1 MNLLPSL
8 FNRLSGSAPFL
19 RLKGRLR
26 RHLVLRAMHLA
37 EVAPVRF
44 IRSDHSG
51 KRLNLLL
58 PSINREDLYGGIATA
73 LMLWKRLIDEAPE
86 GIRFRVVIFDRSP
99 DKEALERFPEYRWMM
114 GDADERARFQM
125 VDLARPGGRFLAL
138 GSGDRCIATAWW
150 TAYIGLRLM
159 GQQLTASGMASLP
172 WAYMIQDF
180 EPAFYNWSSRYALA
194 ESTYR
199 MASNAAED
207 RLPTWALFNT
217 DLLQDYFHRNG
228 YRFWKEAIVSPRMHP
243 GLRSHLQSDGSP
255 PSTSRNRTIV
265 VYGRPGV
272 PRNGFEI
279 LLEGLRLW
287 AARAEGRCRSWQ
299 VVSAGEPHPD
309 YDLGHGLA
317 MRSLGKLPIDRY
329 AGLLSQAAVGIAL
342 MISPH
347 PSYPP
352 LEMAHFGLLTLT
364 NAFGEKNLS
373 DWHEN
378 LRSIQRLTPETL
390 AEALENLLDQFE
402 AHPASGLFGKSH
414 RPDYL
419 SNTCPFP
426 FASEL
431 IADLFA

>member
-1 MNLLPSL
+1 MNVLPFL
-8 FNRLSGSAPFL
+8 FKRLSGSALFL

-26 RHLVLRAMHLA
+26 RQLVLQAMHLA

-44 IRSDHSG
+44 VRSDHSG

-73 LMLWKRLIDEAPE
+73 LMLWKRLIDEAPA
-86 GIRFRVVIFDRSP
+86 GMRFRIVLFDRSP
-99 DKEALERFPEYRWMM
+99 DKEALDRFPEYRLMM
-114 GDADERARFQM
+114 GDVDERPRFEI
-125 VDLARPGGRFLAL
+125 VDLARPDGRFLAL

-159 GQQLTASGMASLP
+159 EQQLSVFGMPSLP

-180 EPAFYNWSSRYALA
+180 EPAFYNWSSRFALA

-199 MASNAAED
+199 MALNVAED

-243 GLRSHLQSDGSP
+243 GLRSHLSADGSP
-255 PSTSRNRTIV
+255 PATCRNRTIL

-287 AARAEGRCRSWQ
+287 AARPKNRRRGWR

-309 YDLGHGLA
+309 YELGNGLF
-317 MRSLGKLPIDRY
+317 MRSLGKLSIDRY
-329 AGLLSQAAVGIAL
+329 AKLLSEAAVGIAL

-364 NAFGEKNLS
+364 NGFDGKNLS
-373 DWHEN
+373 TWHEN
-378 LRSIQRLTPETL
+378 IRSIQRLTPETL
-390 AEALENLLDQFE
+390 AEALEELLERFE
-402 AHPASGLFGKSH
+402 TSSNSGFYGKSH

-419 SNTCPFP
+419 SDACPFP

-431 IADLFA
+431 IADLSA